1 MKGLTALFLGIFGTF
16 AFSWA
21 GLTLIPNFQI
31 GHLDPAVNQDDEND
45 IYPVPKSGMAERGRK
60 IYAANGCVYCHS
72 QQVRADYAASDIDRK
87 WGTRR
92 SAPRDYIFERP
103 AMLGKMRVGPDL
115 SNIGKRAPSED
126 QSPTPSA
133 SPGASPAANAPQPNA
148 ATSPASS
155 PAANASA
162 SPAASPNKPVA
173 ANSPAPSKSPAA
185 SPAANAPQPNAATSP
200 ASSPAANAPTS
211 PAASPTKP
219 VAANSPAPSKSPT
232 ASPAANA
239 PQPNAATSPASSS
252 AANAPT
258 SPAASPTKP
267 VAANSPAPAPTNATT
282 AAAPSPSASPAA
294 TPATTADTTTNS
306 SGVPPQYSAA
316 WHHLHLYSP
325 RSVLAG
331 STSNMPAYKF
341 LYEKRRVS
349 GERSAEALKLTGAEA
364 LPDEWEIV
372 PSYDAKCLVAYL
384 MSLDQSH
391 ELKEA
396 KLTTAPASSPAS
408 SPAPAK
414 EEKK

>member
-1 MKGLTALFLGIFGTF
+1 MKGGTALFLGIFGTF
-16 AFSWA
+16 AFSWT
-21 GLTLIPNFQI
+21 GLTLVPNFQI
-31 GHLDPAVNQDDEND
+31 GHLDPQADEEGTD

-103 AMLGKMRVGPDL
+103 AMLGKLRMGPDL

-126 QSPTPSA
+126 A
-133 SPGASPAANAPQPNA
+133 SPAPAASPVASPAANA
-148 ATSPASS
+148 AT
-155 PAANASA
+155 
-162 SPAASPNKPVA
+162 
-173 ANSPAPSKSPAA
+173 SPAA
-185 SPAANAPQPNAATSP
+185 SPAANAAA
-200 ASSPAANAPTS
+200 
-211 PAASPTKP
+211 
-219 VAANSPAPSKSPT
+219 
-232 ASPAANA
+232 
-239 PQPNAATSPASSS
+239 
-252 AANAPT
+252 

-267 VAANSPAPAPTNATT
+267 VAANSPAPAPTSAT
-282 AAAPSPSASPAA
+282 AAAGPSPSASPAA
-294 TPATTADTTTNS
+294 TAATTADTAVGTT
-306 SGVPPQYSAA
+306 GVPPQYSAA

-349 GERSAEALKLTGAEA
+349 GERSADALKLTGAET

-396 KLTTAPASSPAS
+396 KLTSAPATSPAPAS

>member
-1 MKGLTALFLGIFGTF
+1 MKGVTALFLGIFGTF
-16 AFSWA
+16 AFSWT

-31 GHLDPAVNQDDEND
+31 GHLDPQADEEGTD
-45 IYPVPKSGMAERGRK
+45 IYPIPKSGMAECGRK

-103 AMLGKMRVGPDL
+103 ALLGKMRLGPDL
-115 SNIGKRAPSED
+115 SNVGKRAPAED
-126 QSPTPSA
+126 QSPSPSP
-133 SPGASPAANAPQPNA
+133 SPAANPPQPTVATSPAANAA
-148 ATSPASS
+148 
-155 PAANASA
+155 A
-162 SPAASPNKPVA
+162 SPAASPE
-173 ANSPAPSKSPAA
+173 KSD
-185 SPAANAPQPNAATSP
+185 
-200 ASSPAANAPTS
+200 
-211 PAASPTKP
+211 
-219 VAANSPAPSKSPT
+219 
-232 ASPAANA
+232 
-239 PQPNAATSPASSS
+239 
-252 AANAPT
+252 
-258 SPAASPTKP
+258 
-267 VAANSPAPAPTNATT
+267 AANSPAPAPST
-282 AAAPSPSASPAA
+282 AANAPAPAPSASPSATAAA
-294 TPATTADTTTNS
+294 TAEATPNPN
-306 SGVPPQYSAA
+306 GVPPQYSAA

-349 GERSAEALKLTGAEA
+349 GERSADALKLTGPDA
-364 LPDEWEIV
+364 LGDEWEVV
-372 PSYDAKCLVAYL
+372 PTYDAKCLVAYL

-396 KLTTAPASSPAS
+396 KLTTAPAPASSPAPAL